1 MKHVPFAAFPLHE
14 QHAVLRALR
23 GAGIAPEGVYVSR
36 LELAAQPA
44 PREIRALTT
53 VSTPGW
59 CRTYCTTP
67 EADWFA
73 AFERELPLA

>member
-1 MKHVPFAAFPLHE
+1 MKHVSFAAFPLHE

-23 GAGIAPEGVYVSR
+23 SAGIAAEDVYVSR
-36 LELAAQPA
+36 LELAAQSA

-53 VSTPGW
+53 VSAPGW